1 MGQNTQTGCR
11 QPGTGNFTVSRYQ
24 RLQARV
30 ESVALACRAS
40 SAIIAAAEWTQS
52 LIGSNQQSVYQSDK
66 DPSHADSRES
76 RSLHPVR
83 SRTGNG
89 AAGAQIPGAGI
100 PVRTVP
106 FRTGSGCQPP

>member
-1 MGQNTQTGCR
+1 MAQNTQTGYR
-11 QPGTGNFTVSRYQ
+11 QPGTGSLTGYRYL

-30 ESVALACRAS
+30 EPVALACRAS

-83 SRTGNG
+83 GRTGNG
-89 AAGAQIPGAGI
+89 PAGTQVPGAGI
-100 PVRTVP
+100 PVRAVP
-106 FRTGSGCQPP
+106 VRTRGGRQPS